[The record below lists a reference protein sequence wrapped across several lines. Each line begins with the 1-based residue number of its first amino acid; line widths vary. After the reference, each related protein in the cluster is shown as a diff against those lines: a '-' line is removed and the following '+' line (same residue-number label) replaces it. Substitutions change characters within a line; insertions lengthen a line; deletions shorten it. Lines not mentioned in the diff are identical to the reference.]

1 MSTWLGEGQFSALSY
16 NLVEG
21 KLGHVR
27 PEPHTVKTSVDW
39 ISYLLG
45 PLCLLPLLILLVF
58 WSGAHQSS
66 FRMFLTLEL
75 IVIVF
80 WALAIVF
87 SLWGFRKRSF
97 KLKFLN
103 LTTIVLATI
112 LGLLVGFSLL

>member
-1 MSTWLGEGQFSALSY
+1 
-16 NLVEG
+16 
-21 KLGHVR
+21 
-27 PEPHTVKTSVDW
+27 
-39 ISYLLG
+39 
-45 PLCLLPLLILLVF
+45 
-58 WSGAHQSS
+58 
-66 FRMFLTLEL
+66 MFLTLEL